1 MLPTKDRKDN
11 DKRKN
16 LRVAVLS
23 TNASELL
30 KQHELLARSA
40 GIEMTTR
47 ALRRT
52 KTPYSGLELLQ
63 TAQTLRVRGKQ
74 RVGLTVQWVNTT
86 ENTQSQFN
94 CSAEH
99 VSH

>member
-1 MLPTKDRKDN
+1 MLPTKDRK

-40 GIEMTTR
+40 GIEMKTS

-52 KTPYSGLELLQ
+52 KTPYNGLELPKA
-63 TAQTLRVRGKQ
+63 AQTL
-74 RVGLTVQWVNTT
+74 
-86 ENTQSQFN
+86 
-94 CSAEH
+94 
-99 VSH
+99 

>member
-1 MLPTKDRKDN
+1 MLPTKDRE

-40 GIEMTTR
+40 GIEMTPHFIKKV
-47 ALRRT
+47 AQWM
-52 KTPYSGLELLQ
+52 LLF
-63 TAQTLRVRGKQ
+63 RSKK
-74 RVGLTVQWVNTT
+74 
-86 ENTQSQFN
+86 
-94 CSAEH
+94 CS
-99 VSH
+99 